1 MTEDEIMVKFMRDI
15 LEKVDKLEREY
26 DLLRKWKTEIEY
38 QKIVEHQR
46 IINEKA
52 EKTKQKTSAQYVSIL
67 YSNLFQSSIP
77 QSELTDLSEL
87 RTAIGDKQIAD
98 NLIINDY
105 THSSNVQIPTDAQM
119 RADIPKFVEETYIRF
134 FLRKPSPYEARF
146 MKESIE
152 SDAGL
157 TPALIYSAFA
167 ESNEYKFY

>member
-1 MTEDEIMVKFMRDI
+1 MRTLFLALFSI
-15 LEKVDKLEREY
+15 LILGTACKKDYNYIY
-26 DLLRKWKTEIEY
+26 D
-38 QKIVEHQR
+38 VG
-46 IINEKA
+46 NEVVYESNA

-119 RADIPKFVEETYIRF
+119 RADIPTFVEETYIRF